1 MIVKTVATTK
11 LCTTCREDTII
22 SEAYDI
28 VFELR
33 DIMETYKAEKAY
45 CEDTDEVIEIKDLER
60 VLGILDGIQSITEL
74 R

>member
-1 MIVKTVATTK
+1 MVVKTVATTK
-11 LCTTCREDTII
+11 LCTTCQENTVL

-28 VFELR
+28 VFEVR
-33 DIMETYKAEKAY
+33 EVMGMYKADKAY
-45 CEDTDEVIEIKDLER
+45 CEDTGQVIEIKDLET